1 MLVKV
6 EFAAFAVDPEKNT
19 PLAFLRECSGARI
32 LPVPLGPLEA
42 GAIALETLKVKA
54 EKPLT
59 IDVAK
64 SILEQFDASLAR
76 VVFQHSAS
84 ESLEARLEI
93 VSREKTRFIICRPC
107 DAIALALRCKSPMYV
122 QEEIMRRSTGNGRVD
137 DGEKL
142 RSRVASLDTLEFGT
156 FHLE

>member
-1 MLVKV
+1 MLIKM
-6 EFAAFAVDPEKNT
+6 EFAAFAVDPEKKI
-19 PLAFLRECSGARI
+19 PLAFLRECSGTRI
-32 LPVPLGPLEA
+32 LPVPLSPLEA

-64 SILEQFDASLAR
+64 SILEQLNAMLTR
-76 VVFQHSAS
+76 VVFHYGAS
-84 ESLEARLEI
+84 EYLEARLEI
-93 VSREKTRFIICRPC
+93 ICGGKAYFVVCRPC
-107 DAIALALRCKSPMYV
+107 DAIALALRCKSPLYA
-122 QEEIMRRSTGNGRVD
+122 QEEVLMRCTGNGCVD

-142 RSRVASLDTLEFGT
+142 RSHVASLVTLEFGT